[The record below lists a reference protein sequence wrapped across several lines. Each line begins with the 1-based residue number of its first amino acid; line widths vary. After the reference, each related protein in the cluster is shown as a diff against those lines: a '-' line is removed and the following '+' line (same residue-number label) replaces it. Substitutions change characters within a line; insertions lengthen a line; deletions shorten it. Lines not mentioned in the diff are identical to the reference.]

1 MSMATAPKNP
11 AEELERDLLKRLGLP
26 PTASPDEVSTAHQA
40 VVAFLSNAP
49 HDLANWART
58 QAAGADEAYALLT
71 DPAALASSAA
81 LVERAARLQVP
92 PGGPATP
99 PARRETPP
107 AITASK
113 AKAVPKPT
121 VAPDADQRS
130 AADDEEFEAMLAA
143 VTPSAHRDAVPGA
156 HKGASD
162 RDTADDDPAGQAIGV
177 AESYGVTDDRRRF
190 PMKHIAMVGA
200 VLVGAVAIGMV
211 GYNAGGGGA
220 ANGATGGDTAGAGN
234 GTDTATTPESTLD
247 EAAVAA
253 LMEKIQANPNDIDT
267 LLQLGDQFYAAE
279 DFATAASWFAKAAE
293 VDPKETKALL
303 ALGASKYNQG
313 SVESDQALLD
323 EAEAAWQQVLVID
336 PKNVEAHYDLGFLY
350 LYQQP
355 PDMEG
360 VEREWGQVVTLAPDT
375 DIAKTV
381 QAHLDALA
389 SASPGTDAASPA
401 ASAAPS
407 AAPAS
412 PAPAS
417 PAPSGSTEP

>member
-49 HDLANWART
+49 HDLADWART

-81 LVERAARLQVP
+81 LAEHAARLQVP

-107 AITASK
+107 TRSNGK
-113 AKAVPKPT
+113 AKAAPKPA
-121 VAPDADQRS
+121 VATGADQVS
-130 AADDEEFEAMLAA
+130 AAGDEEFEALLAA
-143 VTPSAHRDAVPGA
+143 VTPSAHRDAVPA
-156 HKGASD
+156 APKGAASHAD
-162 RDTADDDPAGQAIGV
+162 VAADADADEADDAADTF
-177 AESYGVTDDRRRF
+177 GVTDDRRRL
-190 PMKHIAMVGA
+190 PMKRVAMIGA
-200 VLVGAVAIGMV
+200 VLVGAIAIGIV
-211 GYNAGGGGA
+211 GYNVGGGGA
-220 ANGATGGDTAGAGN
+220 ANGAAGDTAGTGAG
-234 GTDTATTPESTLD
+234 DTTTGSTLD
-247 EAAVAA
+247 TAAVGA
-253 LMEKIQANPNDIDT
+253 LMERIQTDPKDLDA
-267 LLQLGDQFYAAE
+267 LLQLGDQFYVAE

-293 VDPKETKALL
+293 VDPTETKALL
-303 ALGASKYNQG
+303 ALGAANFNQG
-313 SVESDQALLD
+313 NLD
-323 EAEAAWQQVLVID
+323 EAETAWQKVLEVD
-336 PKNVEAHYDLGFLY
+336 DKNVEAHYDLGFLY
-350 LYQQP
+350 LNRQP

-360 VEREWGQVVTLAPDT
+360 VKREWTLVTELAPDT

-389 SASPGTDAASPA
+389 SASPGASVAP
-401 ASAAPS
+401 SAAPS

-412 PAPAS
+412 QAPAS
-417 PAPSGSTEP
+417 PAPSGSTVP